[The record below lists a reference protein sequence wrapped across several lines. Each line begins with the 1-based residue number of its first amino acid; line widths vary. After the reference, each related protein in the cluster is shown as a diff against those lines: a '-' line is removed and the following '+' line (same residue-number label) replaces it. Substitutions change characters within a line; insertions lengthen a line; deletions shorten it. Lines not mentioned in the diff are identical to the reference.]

1 VPDIDDLIMAT
12 QARVT
17 VRQADTALLDAAKKR
32 APDPSIFDTYPP
44 FLWTSEISSDRLDAY
59 YTVMD
64 AGSTL
69 PNYASDAAEGVA
81 ILIGHDT
88 RSLPIGAS
96 LSGTLERLGDGA
108 RVTSDAYALLE
119 PATDAVI
126 SRIRAGIARDISVG
140 FSTRGAT
147 CMCSICGR
155 DMWRDWDCWHIP
167 GFEYEK
173 SAAGSDGSNG
183 SKVMTL
189 ATGLIVD
196 AHLSEYS
203 LVYDGATPGAA
214 VLQAQRAAEAGR
226 MTVGQARLI
235 EQRYRIN
242 LPGKRLIIQGG
253 TMPPESNGHAAAE
266 ERELQSM
273 LELAGVPGDRTGLDR
288 VRWLVE
294 ERARVAPLA
303 EDGRTYRA
311 DLVTT
316 AEAEAV
322 RALGAEQGAAQRA
335 MLEAS
340 PISLVKSFTQ
350 SWRAIG
356 DSQLTGGRKSTDEGN
371 PEPGTWIPRTPDLM
385 Y

>member
-12 QARVT
+12 SARVT
-17 VRQADTALLDAAKKR
+17 VRQADSALLDATKKR

-64 AGSTL
+64 ADSTL
-69 PNYASDAAEGVA
+69 PNYAADAAAGVA

-88 RSLPIGAS
+88 RSLPIGVS

-155 DMWRDWDCWHIP
+155 DLWRDYQCWHIP
-167 GFEYEK
+167 GMQYKRTDNPED
-173 SAAGSDGSNG
+173 AVSDPKGE
-183 SKVMTL
+183 L
-189 ATGLIVD
+189 CTGLIVD

-226 MTVGQARLI
+226 MTVSQARLI

-242 LPGKRLIIQGG
+242 LPGKRLVTQGVS
-253 TMPPESNGHAAAE
+253 MPPEGNGHAAAE

-294 ERARVAPLA
+294 ELSRLSPLA

-316 AEAEAV
+316 AEQEAV
-322 RALGAEQGAAQRA
+322 RALGAEAGAAQRA

-340 PISLVKSFTQ
+340 PISLVKSFTA

-356 DSQLTGGRKSTDEGN
+356 DSQLIGGRKSTDEGN
-371 PEPGTWIPRTPDLM
+371 PEPGAWIPRTPDLM

>member
-12 QARVT
+12 SARVT
-17 VRQADTALLDAAKKR
+17 V
-32 APDPSIFDTYPP
+32 
-44 FLWTSEISSDRLDAY
+44 RLDAY

-69 PNYASDAAEGVA
+69 PNYAADAAQGVA

-88 RSLPIGAS
+88 RSLPIGVS

-155 DMWRDWDCWHIP
+155 DMWRDYDCWHVP
-167 GFEYEK
+167 GFEYLIG
-173 SAAGSDGSNG
+173 APGSDGSNG

-242 LPGKRLIIQGG
+242 LPGKRLLTQGVS
-253 TMPPESNGHAAAE
+253 MPPESNGHAAAE

-273 LELAGVPGDRTGLDR
+273 LELAGVPGDRTGIDR

-294 ERARVAPLA
+294 ELARQAPLA

-356 DSQLTGGRKSTDEGN
+356 DSQLIGGRKSTDESN
-371 PEPGTWIPRTPDLM
+371 PEPGAWIPRTPDLM